1 MHALLYGNLEGE
13 IGRITRLSMTPPS
26 AVNSILDKEK
36 SKSCIEWTKST
47 LIVVVLLPNSVS
59 SIQSANTHASLR
71 LSQNRQDKRGFKYNH
86 SKDRELPRDCT

>member
-36 SKSCIEWTKST
+36 FKSCIEWTKST

-71 LSQNRQDKRGFKYNH
+71 LSQNRQDKRGF
-86 SKDRELPRDCT
+86 